1 MRCMFIPFILCNL
14 LFSSEQIYLYIQ
26 LFPLIIHLAHRAA
39 YWPLLPKYL
48 TTNVVPYFCFMI
60 IEKFTQLTKKK
71 KTHKQK
77 TIHWKN
83 IFSTR

>member
-1 MRCMFIPFILCNL
+1 M
-14 LFSSEQIYLYIQ
+14 
-26 LFPLIIHLAHRAA
+26 FPLIIHLAHQAA

-71 KTHKQK
+71 KHTNKKLFTGK
-77 TIHWKN
+77 TFFPLDN
-83 IFSTR
+83 LE

>member
-48 TTNVVPYFCFMI
+48 TTNVVPYFCFMVI
-60 IEKFTQLTKKK
+60 NQEK

-77 TIHWKN
+77 TIHWNN
-83 IFSTR
+83 IFFTR